1 MTSVDFFFLFI
12 YLYILGFLPAYLL
25 INIENNQL
33 VIVLNLR
40 IPTSKVSELSIP
52 NLDLGDEGFKV

>member
-25 INIENNQL
+25 
-33 VIVLNLR
+33 
-40 IPTSKVSELSIP
+40 TSRYPLIY
-52 NLDLGDEGFKV
+52 GI